1 MRLRS
6 IAVPFAVNATR
17 TNRDLRLDDVVTG
30 TCRVTI
36 GVQKGKD
43 TIFLMRLGQEQIP
56 GRRAQ

>member
-1 MRLRS
+1 MRLRTV
-6 IAVPFAVNATR
+6 AVPFAINATR

-30 TCRVTI
+30 TCRVAI
-36 GVQKGKD
+36 GIQEGQN